1 MKLKFKLYCCVV
13 LFLAMTVAPAL
24 AQFEVTPDHFGDR
37 QTDSRN
43 AASVNPASLQKQ
55 IAVQTSLLASY
66 HHQIADQVTAVEQS
80 WRLLISPEGSADEAG
95 ESIALSVNQKRLA
108 ALVRFLEDPIRV
120 AEANLASLETKQ
132 AALMAPAKDHPPAVR
147 HVSRRQRVLM
157 ASSPSGSAE
166 PVKHA
171 GASPGSSEGSTKDAE
186 SVKHTIALNH

>member
-1 MKLKFKLYCCVV
+1 MKLKFKLSWYVV
-13 LFLAMTVAPAL
+13 LFLAMAAAPAL

-43 AASVNPASLQKQ
+43 AASVNPASLQKE
-55 IAVQTSLLASY
+55 IAAQASLLASY
-66 HHQIADQVTAVEQS
+66 HHQIADQVAVVEQS
-80 WRLLISPEGSADEAG
+80 WQLLISPEGSADEAG

-108 ALVRFLEDPIRV
+108 ALVRYLEDPIRV

-147 HVSRRQRVLM
+147 HVSRHERVLM
-157 ASSPSGSAE
+157 ASSPSGSAN
-166 PVKHA
+166 PVRG
-171 GASPGSSEGSTKDAE
+171 GASLGSSEGSTKDAE